1 MLPQDKWVKQILHVL
16 SVDQA
21 HTNAVGR
28 VWGTIDPAIRPDF
41 IVLVTQTKGG
51 GFVHGHPTPALGAE
65 LKSRRIQRVRL
76 HAPADGLVQ
85 RRVLRSTGLMSDSG
99 RVKSPVAPGDIVA
112 GKYRI
117 ERVLGSGGMGVVV
130 AARHI
135 DLDQPVALKFILP
148 HALAGKGNV
157 ERFMREARAAVRLKS
172 EHVARVYD
180 VGRDA
185 EDRPFMVLELL
196 EGMDL
201 ATLSKQKGAL
211 PVADAVEYVL
221 QACEALVEAHAAGIV
236 HRDLKPQNLFV
247 TRRLNGTPLLKV
259 LDFGIAKVF
268 GPGAVGQMALT
279 DSAAII
285 GSPLYM
291 APEQMRSARTAEV
304 RSDIWALGVILYEL
318 LGGQLPFDGETV
330 TEVCIRVVN
339 EDPKP
344 LLALRPALEE
354 PLVAIVMR
362 CLEKEPEG
370 RYHNVSALAAALE
383 PFSRSAL
390 QGGPVRPW
398 RSFEDTQDSGQR
410 NPFAKGLASPD
421 AADATGPSTAV
432 TMETLPPIDDLADQP
447 SEDERRARAFAGSTK
462 ASAGSRRTPGNRGER
477 GERSDR
483 GQPLASTDVTWGES
497 SDVAAAKAR
506 PSRSFST
513 GVVAAIVVTVAAA
526 AVVVGLLVGRGGA
539 VGPASTAAASQAA
552 SAGVVA
558 TSANASASASTAEA
572 DAKAKADAEAS
583 AKVAKADVAA
593 KAAEADARAKAEADA
608 AAAKATATRSPSA
621 AASASVA
628 ARLLSAGKARGSAG
642 KSSDPAMTTSPT
654 AAASTVARPAEPKPA
669 DPATPNGAPILH

>member
-1 MLPQDKWVKQILHVL
+1 
-16 SVDQA
+16 
-21 HTNAVGR
+21 
-28 VWGTIDPAIRPDF
+28 
-41 IVLVTQTKGG
+41 
-51 GFVHGHPTPALGAE
+51 
-65 LKSRRIQRVRL
+65 
-76 HAPADGLVQ
+76 
-85 RRVLRSTGLMSDSG
+85 MSDSG
-99 RVKSPVAPGDIVA
+99 RMKSPVAPGDIVA

-201 ATLSKQKGAL
+201 AKLSKQKGPL

-259 LDFGIAKVF
+259 LDFGIAKAF
-268 GPGAVGQMALT
+268 GPGAIGQMALT

-410 NPFAKGLASPD
+410 NPFAAGLASPD

-432 TMETLPPIDDLADQP
+432 TMEMLPPIDDLADEP
-447 SEDERRARAFAGSTK
+447 SEDERRARAAASSTK
-462 ASAGSRRTPGNRGER
+462 ASAGSPRPPRDR

-483 GQPLASTDVTWGES
+483 GQPLVSTDVTWGES
-497 SDVAAAKAR
+497 SEAAAAKMR

-513 GVVAAIVVTVAAA
+513 GMVAAIVVTVAAA

-539 VGPASTAAASQAA
+539 VGPSSTAAASQAA
-552 SAGVVA
+552 PSSGVVA
-558 TSANASASASTAEA
+558 PGANVAASASAAEA
-572 DAKAKADAEAS
+572 EAKAKAEVEAR
-583 AKVAKADVAA
+583 A
-593 KAAEADARAKAEADA
+593 KAAEVEARAKAEADA
-608 AAAKATATRSPSA
+608 AATAAAAKATAARTPSA

-628 ARLLSAGKARGSAG
+628 ARLLSAGKARGTAG
-642 KSSDPAMTTSPT
+642 KSSDPAMTMSTA
-654 AAASTVARPAEPKPA
+654 AAASTAARPPEPKPA

>member
-1 MLPQDKWVKQILHVL
+1 
-16 SVDQA
+16 
-21 HTNAVGR
+21 
-28 VWGTIDPAIRPDF
+28 
-41 IVLVTQTKGG
+41 
-51 GFVHGHPTPALGAE
+51 
-65 LKSRRIQRVRL
+65 
-76 HAPADGLVQ
+76 
-85 RRVLRSTGLMSDSG
+85 MSDSG
-99 RVKSPVAPGDIVA
+99 SVKSPVAPGDIVA

-201 ATLSKQKGAL
+201 AKLSKQKGAL

-259 LDFGIAKVF
+259 LDFGIAKAF

-344 LLALRPALEE
+344 LLVLRPALEE

-362 CLEKEPEG
+362 CLDKEPEG

-447 SEDERRARAFAGSTK
+447 SEDERRARALAGSTK
-462 ASAGSRRTPGNRGER
+462 ASAGSRRTPGDR

-558 TSANASASASTAEA
+558 TSANASASASAAEA
-572 DAKAKADAEAS
+572 DAKAEAS
-583 AKVAKADVAA
+583 AKASA

-654 AAASTVARPAEPKPA
+654 AAASTVARPSEPKPA

>member
-1 MLPQDKWVKQILHVL
+1 
-16 SVDQA
+16 
-21 HTNAVGR
+21 
-28 VWGTIDPAIRPDF
+28 
-41 IVLVTQTKGG
+41 
-51 GFVHGHPTPALGAE
+51 
-65 LKSRRIQRVRL
+65 
-76 HAPADGLVQ
+76 
-85 RRVLRSTGLMSDSG
+85 MSDSG
-99 RVKSPVAPGDIVA
+99 RMKSPVAPGDIVA

-201 ATLSKQKGAL
+201 SKLSKQKGPL

-259 LDFGIAKVF
+259 LDFGIAKAF

-344 LLALRPALEE
+344 LLTLRPALEE

-410 NPFAKGLASPD
+410 SPFAAGLASPD

-432 TMETLPPIDDLADQP
+432 TMETLPPVDDLDGPDEEP
-447 SEDERRARAFAGSTK
+447 SEEERRARAVAGSTK
-462 ASAGSRRTPGNRGER
+462 ASAGSRSRRPASGRGE
-477 GERSDR
+477 
-483 GQPLASTDVTWGES
+483 PLVSTDVTWGES
-497 SDVAAAKAR
+497 SEAVAAKTR

-513 GVVAAIVVTVAAA
+513 GMVAAIVVTVAAA
-526 AVVVGLLVGRGGA
+526 AVVVGLLVGRVGAGGSS
-539 VGPASTAAASQAA
+539 STAAASP
-552 SAGVVA
+552 SSGVVA
-558 TSANASASASTAEA
+558 TGANANASAAEAEAKAKAEA
-572 DAKAKADAEAS
+572 DAR
-583 AKVAKADVAA
+583 AA
-593 KAAEADARAKAEADA
+593 RAAEAEARAKAEADA
-608 AAAKATATRSPSA
+608 AATAAAAKATTSRTPSA

-628 ARLLSAGKARGSAG
+628 ARLLSAGKARGTAG
-642 KSSDPAMTTSPT
+642 KSSDPAVTMATA
-654 AAASTVARPAEPKPA
+654 AAASTAARPPEPKPA

>member
-1 MLPQDKWVKQILHVL
+1 
-16 SVDQA
+16 
-21 HTNAVGR
+21 
-28 VWGTIDPAIRPDF
+28 
-41 IVLVTQTKGG
+41 
-51 GFVHGHPTPALGAE
+51 
-65 LKSRRIQRVRL
+65 
-76 HAPADGLVQ
+76 
-85 RRVLRSTGLMSDSG
+85 MSDSG

-201 ATLSKQKGAL
+201 AKLSKQKGPL

-259 LDFGIAKVF
+259 LDFGIAKAI

-339 EDPKP
+339 EDPKA
-344 LLALRPALEE
+344 LLELRPGLEE

-362 CLEKEPEG
+362 CLEKEPEA

-383 PFSRSAL
+383 PFSRSAK

-410 NPFAKGLASPD
+410 NPFAAGGVLAD
-421 AADATGPSTAV
+421 QADDTGPSTAV
-432 TMETLPPIDDLADQP
+432 TMETLPPVLSAGEEP
-447 SEDERRARAFAGSTK
+447 SEEERRARALAGSTK
-462 ASAGSRRTPGNRGER
+462 ASAGSGARRAPSER
-477 GERSDR
+477 A
-483 GQPLASTDVTWGES
+483 QPLVSTDVTWGES
-497 SDVAAAKAR
+497 SEGQGPKGR

-513 GVVAAIVVTVAAA
+513 GMVAAIVVAVAVA
-526 AVVVGLLVGRGGA
+526 AVVVGLVVGRGSTTVPSSTA
-539 VGPASTAAASQAA
+539 VATQAAPPMSGVAGTASPASPAVSEADAAKARAEAA
-552 SAGVVA
+552 RAK
-558 TSANASASASTAEA
+558 AEA
-572 DAKAKADAEAS
+572 DAKA
-583 AKVAKADVAA
+583 
-593 KAAEADARAKAEADA
+593 AAEADARAKAEADA
-608 AAAKATATRSPSA
+608 AKSASAKTPTPAT
-621 AASASVA
+621 SASVA
-628 ARLLSAGKARGSAG
+628 ARLLSAGKARGTAVKTADPSPPAPSA
-642 KSSDPAMTTSPT
+642 AT
-654 AAASTVARPAEPKPA
+654 AAARVPEARPSEPA
-669 DPATPNGAPILH
+669 MPNGAPILH

>member
-1 MLPQDKWVKQILHVL
+1 
-16 SVDQA
+16 
-21 HTNAVGR
+21 
-28 VWGTIDPAIRPDF
+28 
-41 IVLVTQTKGG
+41 
-51 GFVHGHPTPALGAE
+51 
-65 LKSRRIQRVRL
+65 
-76 HAPADGLVQ
+76 
-85 RRVLRSTGLMSDSG
+85 MSDSG

-148 HALAGKGNV
+148 HALAGKGNI

-180 VGRDA
+180 VGRDGD
-185 EDRPFMVLELL
+185 DRPFMVLELL

-201 ATLSKQKGAL
+201 AKLSKQKGPL

-259 LDFGIAKVF
+259 LDFGIAKAF

-344 LLALRPALEE
+344 LLGLRPALEE

-362 CLEKEPEG
+362 CLEKEPAG

-410 NPFAKGLASPD
+410 NPFAAGGGLASPD

-432 TMETLPPIDDLADQP
+432 TMETLPPVDDVDDLAAQP
-447 SEDERRARAFAGSTK
+447 SEEERRARALAGSTK
-462 ASAGSRRTPGNRGER
+462 ASAGSRRPPGDRA
-477 GERSDR
+477 ERSSR
-483 GQPLASTDVTWGES
+483 GQPLVSTDVTWGES

-513 GVVAAIVVTVAAA
+513 GMVAAIVVTVAAA
-526 AVVVGLLVGRGGA
+526 AVVVGLLVGGARRGGS
-539 VGPASTAAASQAA
+539 VGPASTAAASQAGSAA
-552 SAGVVA
+552 SAASGA
-558 TSANASASASTAEA
+558 NANASAAEA
-572 DAKAKADAEAS
+572 EAKAKAEAS
-583 AKVAKADVAA
+583 AKAAKADAAA
-593 KAAEADARAKAEADA
+593 KAAEAEARAKAEADA
-608 AAAKATATRSPSA
+608 AAAAAKATATRTPSA
-621 AASASVA
+621 AASAAVA
-628 ARLLSAGKARGSAG
+628 ARLLSAGKARGTAG
-642 KSSDPAMTTSPT
+642 KSSDPAVTMPAA
-654 AAASTVARPAEPKPA
+654 AAASTAARPPEPKAA
-669 DPATPNGAPILH
+669 DPATPNGAPILR